1 MEYCLEIYFWANSM
15 ENVREIWRAEEPSY
29 NRTWGE
35 IDKTLQNA
43 IHEMNAQRA
52 KYYYRLENGPRDAKY
67 RALMKYQRAK
77 GIVDTLRWTIG
88 VRGQQSPLKEGL
100 GD

>member
-1 MEYCLEIYFWANSM
+1 MEYCSEIYFWAYLM
-15 ENVREIWRAEEPSY
+15 ENAREIWRAEEPSY
-29 NRTWGE
+29 NRTWEE
-35 IDKTLQNA
+35 IEETLETA

-52 KYYYRLENGPRDAKY
+52 KYYYRRENGPREAKY

-77 GIVDTLRWTIG
+77 GIVDTLRWAIG
-88 VRGQQSPLKEGL
+88 IRGQKSPLKEGL

>member
-1 MEYCLEIYFWANSM
+1 MWVNQMQSA
-15 ENVREIWRAEEPSY
+15 REIWSTEKPSY
-29 NRTWGE
+29 DRTWDE
-35 IDKTLQNA
+35 IEKVLETA
-43 IHEMNAQRA
+43 IYEMNAQRA
-52 KYYYRLENGPRDAKY
+52 KYYYRQENGPREAKY

-88 VRGQQSPLKEGL
+88 IRGQQSPLEEGL

>member
-1 MEYCLEIYFWANSM
+1 MRNS
-15 ENVREIWRAEEPSY
+15 REIWGTEEPSY
-29 NRTWGE
+29 SRTWGE
-35 IDKTLQNA
+35 IENTLETA

-52 KYYYRLENGPRDAKY
+52 KYYYRRENGPREAKY

-77 GIVDTLRWTIG
+77 GIVDALRWTIG